1 MRQLRQATEDDAE
14 LQQLKAYIHHGW
26 PESRKLCHPSTT
38 EFWTFG
44 DELSIIDDIIFKGQK
59 IFVPSAMRS
68 AMLTKIHEGHLG
80 IEKTTQRARQILFW
94 PGMVTAIQK
103 TVSSCPIC
111 IPKLPSNP
119 KQPLR
124 SHSMPSRPW
133 QKVATDLFNWN
144 SKDYLVTVDY
154 YSRYF
159 EVDQLHS
166 TTSSAV
172 IQKLSADFA
181 RHGIH
186 EKLVSD
192 NGPQYSSEEFSR
204 FATTWDFQH
213 DTSSPGYP
221 QSNGLAERTV
231 QSIKNILDKA
241 KTDGHSAL
249 LSILEYRTTPV
260 DGLAS
265 PAQLLMG
272 RQLRACLPS
281 TSHQLAPKTIDLE
294 IVVQRRQHL
303 QEAQGRHYNK
313 SAHPLP
319 PVDKGDQ
326 VHVQL
331 HKGDNWQPA
340 TITAQH
346 TAPHSFVVQA
356 ADGGSYRR
364 NRRFLRAAKT
374 TPPIPDDPATPTP
387 VADTQPTPHTS
398 KPAMTTTMTRSGHIV
413 TAPKKMD
420 LYKTFTYTN
429 KHTHSH

>member
-1 MRQLRQATEDDAE
+1 
-14 LQQLKAYIHHGW
+14 
-26 PESRKLCHPSTT
+26 
-38 EFWTFG
+38 
-44 DELSIIDDIIFKGQK
+44 
-59 IFVPSAMRS
+59 
-68 AMLTKIHEGHLG
+68 
-80 IEKTTQRARQILFW
+80 
-94 PGMVTAIQK
+94 MVTAIQK

-124 SHSMPSRPW
+124 SHSIPSRPW

-172 IQKLSADFA
+172 IQKLSAHFA
-181 RHGIH
+181 RHGIP

-192 NGPQYSSEEFSR
+192 NGPQYSSEEFSH

-213 DTSSPGYP
+213 VTSSPGYP

-231 QSIKNILDKA
+231 QTVKNILDKA

-281 TSHQLAPKTIDLE
+281 TSHQLRA
-294 IVVQRRQHL
+294 
-303 QEAQGRHYNK
+303 
-313 SAHPLP
+313 SLP
-319 PVDKGDQ
+319 STS
-326 VHVQL
+326 H
-331 HKGDNWQPA
+331 H
-340 TITAQH
+340 
-346 TAPHSFVVQA
+346 
-356 ADGGSYRR
+356 
-364 NRRFLRAAKT
+364 LRACL
-374 TPPIPDDPATPTP
+374 PS
-387 VADTQPTPHTS
+387 TS
-398 KPAMTTTMTRSGHIV
+398 HQLRACLPST
-413 TAPKKMD
+413 
-420 LYKTFTYTN
+420 
-429 KHTHSH
+429 SHHLRASLPSTI